1 MNAVARARYLRISP
15 LKLRKVI
22 KILKGKEL
30 QEAMDMMKLLPHK
43 GAKMVYKVLHAA
55 KANFISRYPDA
66 RGSVLVIDRIFVDE
80 AGAFKRVMPR
90 ARGRADIIHRRMS
103 HLTVVVKVME

>member
-1 MNAVARARYLRISP
+1 MNAVAKARYLRISP

-30 QEAMDMMKLLPHK
+30 QEAMDMVRLLPHK

-55 KANFISRYPDA
+55 KSNFFNRYPDA
-66 RGSVLVIDRIFVDE
+66 KGSVLVIDQIFVDE
-80 AGAFKRVMPR
+80 AGAFKRMMPR

-103 HLTVVVKVME
+103 HLTVLVKVME